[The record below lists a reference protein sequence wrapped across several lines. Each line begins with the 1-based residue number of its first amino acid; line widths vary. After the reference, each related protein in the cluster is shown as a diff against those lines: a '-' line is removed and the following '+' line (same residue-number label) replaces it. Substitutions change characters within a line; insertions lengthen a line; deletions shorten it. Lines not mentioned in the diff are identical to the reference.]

1 MNLHDLKPT
10 PGSRKARTRVGRGD
24 ASGQGGTSGRGHKGS
39 HARSG
44 SKYRP
49 YFEGGQVPL
58 FRRLPKLGAANPNHK
73 FYSLVNVAALADRF
87 EANDVVDMAA
97 LEAKGMIRGS
107 AKCGL
112 KILGNGELDK
122 PLTVRAKKF
131 SAAAKA
137 KIEAVG
143 GTCEIDGA

>member
-1 MNLHDLKPT
+1 MKLHDLKPT
-10 PGSRKARTRVGRGD
+10 PGSRKVRTRVGRGD
-24 ASGQGGTSGRGHKGS
+24 GSGQGGTSGRGHKGA

-58 FRRLPKLGAANPNHK
+58 FRRLPKLGAKNPNHK
-73 FYSLVNVAALADRF
+73 FYSLVNVAALENRF

-97 LEAKGMIRGS
+97 LEAKGMISGT

-112 KILGNGELDK
+112 KILGNGELNK

-131 SAAAKA
+131 SAAART
-137 KIEAVG
+137 KIEAAGGACEVVG
-143 GTCEIDGA
+143 A